1 MYIVK
6 GFSHYNEFEIPFKSI
21 PVNYR
26 DTEYNIY
33 KLRGPIFTKYR
44 I

>member
-26 DTEYNIY
+26 DTEY
-33 KLRGPIFTKYR
+33 KFRGPVFTEYR